1 MNFLARIWGRLTIH
15 CIQTQ
20 TLEPAALRIDEKWR
34 NSEYHGAS
42 LTSFCNT
49 SQDECLLQFI
59 LVVTVVLAML
69 VSISLSLCLS
79 VSHCRV
85 TESVDSVER
94 FQMELYAGQARPS
107 TDYDHWKRRLI
118 SSVVYNMPCTR
129 ALLSNCTKE
138 PTNMLFSPKNNW
150 SMSRDTMSTILTVCL
165 HFLWAAGRKSAFFNP
180 SLGIDFEWCCFVL
193 SFTFNTHDCNW
204 KKKKKNPS
212 W

>member
-1 MNFLARIWGRLTIH
+1 MKNEEIVSIMVHLSLHSVTQARTNA
-15 CIQTQ
+15 C
-20 TLEPAALRIDEKWR
+20 
-34 NSEYHGAS
+34 
-42 LTSFCNT
+42 CNG
-49 SQDECLLQFI
+49 QFI

-150 SMSRDTMSTILTVCL
+150 SMSRDTMSTMLTVCL
-165 HFLWAAGRKSAFFNP
+165 HFLWAAGGKSAFFNP
-180 SLGIDFEWCCFVL
+180 SLGIDFE
-193 SFTFNTHDCNW
+193 
-204 KKKKKNPS
+204 
-212 W
+212 